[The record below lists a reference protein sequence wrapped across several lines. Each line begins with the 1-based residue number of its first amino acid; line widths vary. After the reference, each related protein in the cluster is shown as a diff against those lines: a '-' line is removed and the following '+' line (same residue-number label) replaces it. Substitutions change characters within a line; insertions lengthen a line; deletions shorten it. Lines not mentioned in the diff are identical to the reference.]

1 MRAKTQ
7 AMETNFAARIKEA
20 ALAQGG
26 PVENVLYAAV
36 AFMMANSFLF
46 GSMAPFGVAF
56 AAASGR
62 RNTIA
67 GVAGAI
73 LGYTFSYNP
82 ISNMKYII
90 AVVVLAAAKWIVLDS
105 RLARWETLA
114 TPLLS
119 MLSMFAASISIAA
132 LDGLSPYDIVLVCSE
147 AALAGGSTFFMM
159 RTLQLVQSR
168 DSWTVLSSAE
178 FSCLI
183 ITFAI
188 AMMAL
193 GSFTIA
199 GLSVGRVIAVVVIL
213 LSARYGREAA
223 GAVSGVT
230 AGAAMGLLG
239 SSFTF
244 LAAAYGFGGLVA
256 GMFSAFGSFGIA
268 VVFVVVNGVVSL
280 ILGGEGMVMTSLY
293 EVFAASVL
301 FILIPTRWTDQLLA
315 HRSKTA
321 AITRTAKEV
330 MLGKLRHASGALT
343 DISVTTRQVS
353 EKLTNLQESDISSV
367 YTRGSQAVCAGCAQ
381 RAGCWGEAFGES
393 MDSLNHL
400 SGVLRRKGRATA
412 QDLSGRL
419 AQSCHSK
426 EQLVQ
431 AVNAEYALEVQRR
444 GSRRKSTEIRG
455 VVTDQFE
462 GMSMMLG
469 ALAQELS
476 EIYEVDDRKSRGIAD
491 IFLRHKAELTTACS
505 YEDKYGR
512 LTIEAVLPAFKLAR
526 LALPE
531 VTAELCDMCETTFTM
546 PVLQQTGNTATL
558 TFTEQ
563 AQLVAEYGRA
573 QVPFGGGK
581 LCGDCGDYFQ
591 DNRGRAHMLLSDG
604 MGSGGKAAIDAAMT
618 VSLLAKLLA
627 AGFDYGAALK
637 MVNSALLVKSEEE
650 SLSTIDLVTV
660 DLYTG
665 RADFLKAGAAPT
677 YVLRSGAVGKV
688 ESMSMPAGILRGVS
702 FEQSSMTLRAGDIV
716 VMVSDGALLSGAEWL
731 VPQIKLSKELPAQ
744 RMAQEIAEVASTRR
758 ADGHDDDIT
767 VCVLKLSACE

>member
-7 AMETNFAARIKEA
+7 AIEMNFAGRVKEMV
-20 ALAQGG
+20 LAKGG
-26 PVENVLYAAV
+26 LVENLAYALG

-56 AAASGR
+56 AAAAGR

-67 GVAGAI
+67 SVAGAV

-90 AVVVLAAAKWIVLDS
+90 AVVVLAAAKWVVLDS
-105 RLARWETLA
+105 RLARWEAMA
-114 TPLLS
+114 TPLLALLS
-119 MLSMFAASISIAA
+119 MLAASMSIAA
-132 LDGLSPYDIVLVCSE
+132 LDGLSPYDIVLVLSE
-147 AALAGGSTFFMM
+147 SALAGGSTFFMM
-159 RTLQLVQSR
+159 RSLALVQDRENLLS
-168 DSWTVLSSAE
+168 LSSAE

-188 AMMAL
+188 ATMAL
-193 GSFTIA
+193 GSFTVA
-199 GLSVGRVIAVVVIL
+199 GISIGRVVALIVIL
-213 LSARYGREAA
+213 LSARYGHEAA
-223 GAVSGVT
+223 GAVAGVT

-280 ILGGEGMVMTSLY
+280 ILGGEGQVMTSLY
-293 EVFAASVL
+293 EVFAASIV
-301 FILIPTRWTDQLLA
+301 FVAIPARWTDKLLA

-343 DISVTTRQVS
+343 DISTTTRQVS
-353 EKLTNLQESDISSV
+353 EKLASLQDADISGV
-367 YTRGSQAVCAGCAQ
+367 YTRGSQAVCAGCQQ
-381 RAGCWGEAFGES
+381 RASCWGEAFSAS
-393 MDSLNHL
+393 MDSLNNL

-412 QDLSGRL
+412 HDVTGRL
-419 AQSCHSK
+419 AESCGQK

-431 AVNAEYALEVQRR
+431 AVNAEYALEVQKR

-462 GMSMMLG
+462 GMSLMLG
-469 ALAQELS
+469 GLAQELS

-491 IFLRHKAELTTACS
+491 VFSRHKAELSAACS

-526 LALPE
+526 LTMPE

-546 PVLQQTGNTATL
+546 PVVQQTGGTATL

-563 AQLVAEYGRA
+563 AELAAEYGRA
-573 QVPFGGGK
+573 QIPFGGGK
-581 LCGDCGDYFQ
+581 LCGDCGDFFL

-627 AGFDYGAALK
+627 AGFDYNAALK

-650 SLSTIDLVTV
+650 SLSTIDLVTI

-665 RADFLKAGAAPT
+665 HADFLKAGAAPT
-677 YVLRSGAVGKV
+677 YVLRSGSVGKV

-702 FEQSSMTLRAGDIV
+702 FEQSSMTLRAGDVI
-716 VMVSDGALLSGAEWL
+716 VMVSDGALLSGADWL

-744 RMAQEIAEVASTRR
+744 RMAQEIADVAATRR
-758 ADGHDDDIT
+758 MDGHDDDIS
-767 VCVLKLSACE
+767 VCVLKLAECD